1 MEQDINILIED
12 YRQALIDITNK
23 SNLPIGVIRY
33 IFENINNS
41 ITAEYNHYIQQ
52 KTKQMNDEVQQKMAE
67 ALMGGIGN
75 SDAQEDTEDEII
87 KED

>member
-1 MEQDINILIED
+1 MEQDINILIEN

-33 IFENINNS
+33 VFENINDS
-41 ITAEYNHYIQQ
+41 ITTEYNHYIQQ

-75 SDAQEDTEDEII
+75 SDAQEDTEDEIV